1 MEVATFSIEKIVISK
16 MFLDLIIG
24 IVGAYIIYKLEKI
37 DRRQDVIEVD
47 IAVIKASI
55 PKRFDDSR

>member
-1 MEVATFSIEKIVISK
+1 MYK
-16 MFLDLIIG
+16 MFVDLVIG
-24 IVGAYIIYKLEKI
+24 IIGAYIIYKLEKI

>member
-1 MEVATFSIEKIVISK
+1 
-16 MFLDLIIG
+16 MFVDLVIG
-24 IVGAYIIYKLEKI
+24 IIGAYIIYKLEKI

-55 PKRFDDSR
+55 PKRYNDDR